1 MERIDRD
8 PAGNSEKGA
17 LRSGPDATTY
27 WVSPERTTT
36 ERHFDP
42 FIAKCPFLQGFS
54 FDNCLSLRV
63 NSKFSLLEVNV
74 MESNYAEENL
84 STEQPPTRQKA
95 RLSRTH
101 GDQERACGHQATPS
115 KRTQTINGSPLLG
128 LSLPKDERLRKRADF
143 LRVYD
148 QGRRFEGRFM
158 TVFILPAELGV
169 HRLGVTATKKAIGN
183 AVARNRAKRLLREAF
198 RLSRAELDMIETK
211 FDWVLNARRSLL
223 YVKLEKPLGE
233 FRAIAA
239 KIKGGIPSDGD
250 AVPTDMR

>member
-1 MERIDRD
+1 
-8 PAGNSEKGA
+8 
-17 LRSGPDATTY
+17 
-27 WVSPERTTT
+27 
-36 ERHFDP
+36 
-42 FIAKCPFLQGFS
+42 
-54 FDNCLSLRV
+54 
-63 NSKFSLLEVNV
+63 

-95 RLSRTH
+95 RLSRAD
-101 GDQERACGHQATPS
+101 GDQERPRGHQATSS
-115 KRTQTINGSPLLG
+115 KRTQEINGSPLLG
-128 LSLPKDERLRKRADF
+128 LSLPKDERLKKRADF

-158 TVFILPAELGV
+158 TVFILPADHGV

-198 RLSRAELDMIETK
+198 RLSRPELDTIETK

-223 YVKLEKPLGE
+223 YAKLEKPLDE

-239 KIKGGIPSDGD
+239 KIKGGIPSNSDG
-250 AVPTDMR
+250 VPSNMR